1 MPKYFKCSICDLH
14 LEIKYQRAFFIHIA
28 SHETLFQI
36 KWPLNCGQYKCTKT
50 LSNIRHYKDHL
61 NKHVSD
67 INMVEN
73 LELSK
78 KTDLIKNSD
87 DSCNAIAND
96 SKNDDNCNDNYLS
109 NDYEAK
115 DDLNLSN
122 ECLKS
127 EIKNRAFKLIN
138 HFQAKNQLSNT

>member
-1 MPKYFKCSICDLH
+1 
-14 LEIKYQRAFFIHIA
+14 
-28 SHETLFQI
+28 
-36 KWPLNCGQYKCTKT
+36 
-50 LSNIRHYKDHL
+50 
-61 NKHVSD
+61 
-67 INMVEN
+67 MVEN
-73 LELSK
+73 LELRK

-87 DSCNAIAND
+87 DSCSAIAND

-115 DDLNLSN
+115 NDLNLSN

-138 HFQAKNQLSNT
+138 YFQAKNQLGNTLLNEII